1 MIRQLSVSDVTWI
14 HQRLAEFGTARLGS
28 VELLPTYIKQRD
40 NLSIPATFNL
50 TDGVYEP

>member
-1 MIRQLSVSDVTWI
+1 MIRQLLESVVKWI
-14 HQRLAEFGTARLGS
+14 HGYLAEFKTARLGS
-28 VELLPTYIKQRD
+28 VELPPTYIKQRD